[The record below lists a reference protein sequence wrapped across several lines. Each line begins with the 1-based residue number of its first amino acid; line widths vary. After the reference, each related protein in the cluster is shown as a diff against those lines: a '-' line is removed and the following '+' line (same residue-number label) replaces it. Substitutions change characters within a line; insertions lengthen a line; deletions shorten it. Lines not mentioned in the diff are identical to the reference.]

1 MVRLTCC
8 SEDALGHFGHGET
21 FVSNSGRERSYRGMG
36 RAVVNKCDFLRGA
49 SACFALAVLAG
60 CSPDRAADQ
69 PTGTKAVPT
78 SVDDAGATA
87 IALDAGSTAEATDA
101 VVDAVAIVEAGAAP
115 DGMLLVPAGTFV
127 MGLDGKGQ
135 EDEHPAH
142 EVTLPAFFFDRTE
155 VTNEAYASCVEA
167 GGCREKDLHV
177 ASKAHGGP
185 DAAFDHPR
193 QPVNGVSWNDAKKF
207 CEWRGARLPR
217 EAEFERAA
225 RDGDGRMYPWGNERP
240 DADKA
245 VFARQFG
252 HDTTDDVGS
261 HPHGRG
267 PYGHDDLAGNV
278 WEWQEDEYD
287 PIAYRRP
294 GASTGTPGS
303 CEEILSTLN
312 HLRASGEQGFTGS
325 NPIPTVCEHVLR
337 GGAFNY
343 DGFGLRS
350 SNRVHH
356 PGGYRLTM
364 SGFRCAKDA
373 K

>member
-1 MVRLTCC
+1 MV
-8 SEDALGHFGHGET
+8 A
-21 FVSNSGRERSYRGMG
+21 
-36 RAVVNKCDFLRGA
+36 
-49 SACFALAVLAG
+49 
-60 CSPDRAADQ
+60 
-69 PTGTKAVPT
+69 
-78 SVDDAGATA
+78 DAGAN
-87 IALDAGSTAEATDA
+87 DATGQAE
-101 VVDAVAIVEAGAAP
+101 VVDASPPAELPDAAVDSGRAPEAPG
-115 DGMLLVPAGTFV
+115 GMLLVPGGTFT

-142 EVTLPAFFFDRTE
+142 QVTVAAFFLDRTE
-155 VTNEAYASCVEA
+155 VTNEAYASCVKA
-167 GGCREKDLHV
+167 GGCKEKDVHV
-177 ASKAHGGP
+177 VSKAHGGP

-193 QPVNGVSWNDAKKF
+193 QPVNGVSWYDATRF
-207 CEWRGARLPR
+207 CAWRGDARLPR
-217 EAEFERAA
+217 EAEWERAA
-225 RDGDGRMYPWGNERP
+225 RDGDGRMYPWGTERP
-240 DADKA
+240 DAAKA

-261 HPHGRG
+261 HPDGRG

-278 WEWQEDEYD
+278 WEWQQDEYD

-294 GASTGTPGS
+294 GASTGTPGT
-303 CEEILSTLN
+303 CEEILATLN

-325 NPIPTVCEHVLR
+325 NPIPSTCEHVLR

-356 PGGYRLTM
+356 PGGFRLAM

>member
-1 MVRLTCC
+1 M
-8 SEDALGHFGHGET
+8 
-21 FVSNSGRERSYRGMG
+21 SNSVNERSPQVVGRNTRGFFT
-36 RAVVNKCDFLRGA
+36 VTTFLFG
-49 SACFALAVLAG
+49 LAVAAG
-60 CSPDRAADQ
+60 CSLDRAADQ
-69 PTGTKAVPT
+69 PTSTKVTAEDAHVGDPVGFFADGANGGAT
-78 SVDDAGATA
+78 DSGRNGAASGPPGDAGLASSVA
-87 IALDAGSTAEATDA
+87 EVDAGP
-101 VVDAVAIVEAGAAP
+101 AP
-115 DGMLLVPAGTFV
+115 DGMAFVPGGTFV

-142 EVTLPAFFFDRTE
+142 EVTLAAFFLDRTK
-155 VTNEAYASCVEA
+155 VTNEAYASCVKA
-167 GGCREKDLHV
+167 SGCREKDIHV

-185 DAAFDHPR
+185 DAAFDHPK
-193 QPVNGVSWNDAKKF
+193 QPVNGVSWSDAKAF
-207 CEWRGARLPR
+207 CTWRGARLPR

-261 HPHGRG
+261 HPHGKG

-294 GASTGTPGS
+294 GASTGTPGT
-303 CEEILSTLN
+303 CEEILVTLN

-373 K
+373 KP